1 MTNHFSMLNE
11 KPETQLSEKT
21 IWMLQQVRRANAGI
35 IGCIEILNEDGI
47 NEPSI
52 PGGPTVFIRLECHQ
66 RMGLEFAIEACSRD
80 IARIFDN
87 HLEDLGV
94 EWLDDICP
102 KVTEEAQA
110 VAEMQSGDIT
120 YAEFE
125 KKMDGEDPLQST
137 SAH

>member
-1 MTNHFSMLNE
+1 MTNHFSMLND

-21 IWMLQQVRRANAGI
+21 IWMLQQVRRANAAI

-52 PGGPTVFIRLECHQ
+52 PGKPEVFIRLESHQ

-80 IARIFDN
+80 IARIFDD

-94 EWLDDICP
+94 EWLDDICL
-102 KVTEEAQA
+102 KVTEEAHA
-110 VAEMQSGDIT
+110 LAEMQNGEIT
-120 YAEFE
+120 FAEFE
-125 KKMDGEDPLQST
+125 KRAS
-137 SAH
+137 

>member
-1 MTNHFSMLNE
+1 MTHCFSSLKD
-11 KPETQLSEKT
+11 KPETRLSEQT
-21 IWMLQQVRRANAGI
+21 IWLLQQVRRANAGI
-35 IGCIEILNEDGI
+35 TGCIEILNEDGV

-52 PGGPTVFIRLECHQ
+52 PGKPEVFIRLETHQ

-80 IARIFDN
+80 IARIFDD

-94 EWLDDICP
+94 EWLDDVCP

-125 KKMDGEDPLQST
+125 KRVS
-137 SAH
+137 

>member
-1 MTNHFSMLNE
+1 MTNHFSELND

-52 PGGPTVFIRLECHQ
+52 PGGPAVFIRLETHQ
-66 RMGLEFAIEACSRD
+66 RMGLELAIEACSRD
-80 IARIFDN
+80 IARIFDE

-94 EWLDDICP
+94 EWLDDICSS
-102 KVTEEAQA
+102 VTKEAQA

-120 YAEFE
+120 YEEFE

-137 SAH
+137 I

>member
-1 MTNHFSMLNE
+1 MTNHFSMLND
-11 KPETQLSEKT
+11 KPESRLSEKT

-52 PGGPTVFIRLECHQ
+52 PGNPEVFIRLESRQ

-80 IARIFDN
+80 IARIFDD

-102 KVTEEAQA
+102 KVTKEAQA

-125 KKMDGEDPLQST
+125 SR
-137 SAH
+137 ANH